1 MDEQGSTRE
10 ERTDRGGVSV
20 KEAFASA
27 LDVLEDEGDL
37 DAALAGVDVAV
48 REAVADLLAAH
59 QRAAGKLL
67 EATDDTQTG
76 WSSLRRDVEVKPI
89 AIEPPVI
96 EGYSIEEEI
105 GRGGF
110 GIVYRAMQRVPVER
124 VVAVKLL
131 RHELASRGVIRRF
144 RAEGRLLARMNHEG
158 IARVLDAGVDGRGC
172 PFVVMEFVDGA
183 PITTACEE
191 RRLSV
196 PERVELM
203 REVCEAVHHAHQRAV
218 LHRDLKPANMLVEEV
233 DGKIRVRVID
243 FGIAKLLDADEGE
256 SATIAGDR
264 LGTPKYMSPEQREGG
279 DAADV
284 RSDVYALGVVLCE
297 LLTGQI
303 RGEEEHESGSQLGHR
318 SGLRSGS
325 MSGIKPSAMAE
336 IDPKTASRA
345 KLLKGDLDRIVMKAT
360 ARYPEARYPSAMAMA
375 QDLKRYLEGRP
386 VTATPPGPVYL
397 VRKFIARHQ
406 AITAMAALLT
416 IAVVGSVAA
425 LSYGLREARL
435 GRLEAENALLEEAI
449 ERARAQAMSDFL
461 LGNMLTAIDPD
472 LYQGEDRSLQSILQS
487 TADEAV
493 SSLKQEPMVLM
504 RVLERI
510 GQSQRAIGDSHGAAA
525 TLTYAAGLSAE
536 HRGIGAPETIDLNLD
551 VMLAHFSSRQ
561 PLNYR
566 VEIDRLQKFAAEN
579 LPPDHAVRYR
589 TELYE
594 LHVMPQTERAAYARR
609 MEQHIAAS
617 EHKGSAL
624 HYEAMRYL
632 ASILLNEDPEASL
645 EIAERALAD
654 AIDRYGARHS
664 QTIEVRFT
672 FAQAL
677 NHAGRNEEAEREFR
691 LLLEYAAK
699 LGGELSVYYQS
710 ALSSVIR
717 ILNDRG
723 EYAESLA
730 LAEAQVERSLS
741 QYGQRSGYYMLA
753 LRQVARCHA
762 AAKNW
767 NEAEQVYER
776 ALSMYSRIEW
786 TQVIETMKTRIEYGE
801 MLLDAERPDRAT
813 EVLGPVIANTKLDRS
828 MRIPA
833 IVLHAEAMVMAGR
846 PEDAA
851 VFVEEELAEFERQ
864 TGDRPEELVE
874 WLGSGDRGRSDA
886 DGA

>member
-10 ERTDRGGVSV
+10 ERTDRDGVSV

-27 LDVLEDEGDL
+27 LDVLEDGGDL
-37 DAALAGVDVAV
+37 EAALAGVDAAV

-67 EATDDTQTG
+67 DATDDTQTG
-76 WSSLRRDVEVKPI
+76 WSGLQRDADARPI
-89 AIEPPVI
+89 AVEPPVI

-131 RHELASRGVIRRF
+131 RHELASRGVVRRF

-158 IARVLDAGVDGRGC
+158 IARVLDAGVDGRGR

-183 PITTACEE
+183 PITTACEAKGLTV
-191 RRLSV
+191 R
-196 PERVELM
+196 ERVALM
-203 REVCEAVHHAHQRAV
+203 SEVCEAVHHAHQRAV
-218 LHRDLKPANMLVEEV
+218 IHRDLKPANMLVEDV
-233 DGKIRVRVID
+233 DGKNRARVID

-256 SATIAGDR
+256 TVTIAGDR
-264 LGTPKYMSPEQREGG
+264 LGTPKYMSPEQREGS

-297 LLTGQI
+297 VLTGRVPGADEQEDGA
-303 RGEEEHESGSQLGHR
+303 RSGHR

-325 MSGIKPSAMAE
+325 MSGLKPSAMAE

-345 KLLKGDLDRIVMKAT
+345 KWLKGDLDRIVMKAT

-425 LSYGLREARL
+425 LSYGIREAKL
-435 GRLEAENALLEEAI
+435 GRLEAESALLEEAI

-472 LYQGEDRSLQSILQS
+472 LYQGEDRSLQAILQS

-493 SSLKQEPMVLM
+493 ASLKQEPMVLM

-525 TLTYAAGLSAE
+525 TLTYASGLSAE
-536 HRGIGAPETIDLNLD
+536 HRGIGAPETIDLDLD
-551 VMLAHFSSRQ
+551 VMLAHFSSKQ

-566 VEIDRLQKFAAEN
+566 VEIDRLQKLAAEN
-579 LPPDHAVRYR
+579 LPPGHAVRYR

-594 LHVMPQTERAAYARR
+594 LHAMPQSERAAYAKW
-609 MEQHIAAS
+609 MEQRIAAS

-632 ASILLNEDPEASL
+632 ASILLHDDPEASL

-654 AIDRYGARHS
+654 AIERYGARHS

-677 NHAGRNEEAEREFR
+677 DHVGRNEEAEQEFR
-691 LLLEYAAK
+691 LLLKHAAE
-699 LGGELSVYYQS
+699 LGGEQSVYYQT

-717 ILNDRG
+717 MLNDRG

-730 LAEAQVERSLS
+730 LAEAQVERAIA
-741 QYGQRSGYYMLA
+741 QFGQRSGYYMLA

-762 AAKNW
+762 AASHW
-767 NEAEQVYER
+767 DEAEQMYER
-776 ALSMYSRIEW
+776 ALGMYSRIEW
-786 TQVIETMKTRIEYGE
+786 TQVIESMKTRIEYGE
-801 MLLDAERPDRAT
+801 MLVEAERPERAM
-813 EVLGPVIANTKLDRS
+813 EVLEPVIAGTKLDRS
-828 MRIPA
+828 IRIPA
-833 IVLHAEAMVMAGR
+833 IVLTAEAMVMSGR
-846 PEDAA
+846 TEDATG
-851 VFVEEELAEFERQ
+851 FVEGELAEFERA
-864 TGDRPEELVE
+864 TGDRPKALVE
-874 WLGSGDRGRSDA
+874 WLGSRERGRSEA